1 MVVIV
6 GAEAVASLRGAE
18 ELVCVSEEQVNT
30 PRLFGRQEASL
41 MEDGEGPGDQPVS
54 EYFTAWAKECYLQRI
69 IGVKYFKRHAPV
81 RPCSKAHLSL
91 PDRGE
96 PQGLQGEDKQSARRP
111 PRGALSRSP
120 P

>member
-6 GAEAVASLRGAE
+6 GAEAVASLRGAD
-18 ELVCVSEEQVNT
+18 ELVCVLEEQVNT

-96 PQGLQGEDKQSARRP
+96 PQGLQEADKQSAHRP
-111 PRGALSRSP
+111 PQGALSRSQP
-120 P
+120 

>member
-18 ELVCVSEEQVNT
+18 ELVCESEEQVNT
-30 PRLFGRQEASL
+30 PRLFGRQEARL

-54 EYFTAWAKECYLQRI
+54 EYFTAWAKECLQRI
-69 IGVKYFKRHAPV
+69 IGVKYLKRHVPV
-81 RPCSKAHLSL
+81 RPCSTAHLSL
-91 PDRGE
+91 PGRGE
-96 PQGLQGEDKQSARRP
+96 PRGLQGADRQSARRP
-111 PRGALSRSP
+111 PQGALSRSP